1 MFRVPRTKKEME
13 AFNREQ
19 AKWWRDGWLQAHP
32 GRTAAEYN
40 RLLRDTDSEVWQ
52 WRRAQGAAA
61 IEAERQAW
69 ERDHPGR
76 QYPKHLCDLTDREM
90 SEFSPGNRRASGQR

>member
-1 MFRVPRTKKEME
+1 MTRDDLRHPRQQSTRQDATTALVRAPAPLDQQTEKRYVIFRVPRTKKEIE

-40 RLLRDTDSEVWQ
+40 RLLRDIDSEV
-52 WRRAQGAAA
+52 
-61 IEAERQAW
+61 
-69 ERDHPGR
+69 
-76 QYPKHLCDLTDREM
+76 
-90 SEFSPGNRRASGQR
+90 